1 MPCHVHGSYLSPPGP
16 NILRNFNPGRDGII
30 QTTKTSNMNL
40 CCIIA
45 AIFGHK
51 ITKKNWDEM
60 SKNITNMRYD
70 HVLYV
75 HGPGK
80 TD

>member
-1 MPCHVHGSYLSPPGP
+1 
-16 NILRNFNPGRDGII
+16 
-30 QTTKTSNMNL
+30 MNL